1 MSRSTLTSYL
11 YAALMLSAAPP
22 TLVLAAEPAGHVTC
36 TITENGQP
44 ASGVISIQKDGNE
57 IATASCGRELA
68 IPVGKYVAALRLDGT
83 FDGPEQRQNIDVKP
97 GATQKLSADFATGV
111 LEVRIASGGR
121 RAAGMAVIK
130 RNGQQLGTLG
140 SGVTAH
146 LSAGTYRILV
156 RYRSHEKDLGDVTI
170 ASGQRLSLDATFE

>member
-1 MSRSTLTSYL
+1 MSRSTLAYYL
-11 YAALMLSAAPP
+11 DAAVLLIATP
-22 TLVLAAEPAGHVTC
+22 VLAEPTGHVVC
-36 TITENGQP
+36 SITENGQP

-57 IATASCGRELA
+57 VATTSCGRELA
-68 IPVGKYVAALRLDGT
+68 VPVGNYVAALRLDGA
-83 FDGPEQRQNIDVKP
+83 FDGPEQRQNVEVKP
-97 GATQKLSADFATGV
+97 GGSHKLSADFATGV

-146 LSAGTYRILV
+146 VSAGKYRILV
-156 RYRSHEKDLGDVTI
+156 RYRNHEKDLGEVTI
-170 ASGQRLSLDATFE
+170 TNGQRLSLDADFE